1 MAFRSFLL
9 ILSFMAAVF
18 AAPTA
23 AQAQYGP
30 GVPAVLERARAAMGG
45 NAAWAAVRGFHETGS
60 EGGQPYQ
67 RWIDTLRYGER
78 TEIGTGPQRF
88 VQGYNG
94 YGAWWLPYGRAR
106 PPGSDAELMARA
118 RSEAFFGAYGYLFPG
133 RFDFRST
140 FLGVRPSGGK
150 SFNVIRVHPE
160 AGAPREIWFDRA
172 TGLPGRMV
180 EGRAAETLTL
190 EFADYRR
197 VGRLMLPFHVT
208 ATGAGR
214 TRPVERRLERIEVVA
229 PDRAL
234 FSLPR

>member
-1 MAFRSFLL
+1 MALRFLL
-9 ILSFMAAVF
+9 AILLLLAAPAAAV
-18 AAPTA
+18 
-23 AQAQYGP
+23 AQYGP
-30 GVPAVLERARAAMGG
+30 GVPAVVDKARSAMGG
-45 NAAWAAVRGFHETGS
+45 SAAWAGVRGFHETGA

-78 TEIGTGPQRF
+78 TEVGTGPQQF

-94 YGAWWLPYGRAR
+94 YGAWWQPFGRAR

-140 FLGVRPSGGK
+140 YLGVRPSGGK
-150 SFNVIRVHPE
+150 SFDVVRVHPE
-160 AGAPREIWFDRA
+160 AGAPREVWFDRA

-180 EGRAAETLTL
+180 EGRGGETLTL
-190 EFADYRR
+190 EFGDYRR
-197 VGRLMLPFHVT
+197 VGRLMLPFLVT

-214 TRPVERRLERIEVVA
+214 PKPVERRLEKIEAVT